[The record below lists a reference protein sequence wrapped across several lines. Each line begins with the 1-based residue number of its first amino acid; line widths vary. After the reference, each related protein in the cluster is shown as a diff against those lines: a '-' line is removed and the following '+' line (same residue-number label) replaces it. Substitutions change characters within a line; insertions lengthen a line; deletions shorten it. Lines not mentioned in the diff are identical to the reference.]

1 MGNLKIPE
9 NSGLVFFVMS
19 NIGRERER
27 ERERERNMLELMG
40 SLLALL
46 VKC

>member
-27 ERERERNMLELMG
+27 ERERNMLELMG

-46 VKC
+46 VTC

>member
-27 ERERERNMLELMG
+27 ERERNMLELMG

>member
-9 NSGLVFFVMS
+9 NIGLVFFAMS
-19 NIGRERER
+19 NIGRER